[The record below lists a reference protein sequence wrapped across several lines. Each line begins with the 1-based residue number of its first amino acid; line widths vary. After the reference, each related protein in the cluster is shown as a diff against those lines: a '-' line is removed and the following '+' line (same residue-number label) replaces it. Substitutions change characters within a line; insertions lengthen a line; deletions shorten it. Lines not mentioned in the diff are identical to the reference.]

1 MEKAL
6 HENEEARQF
15 FSERLTRVLDAIN
28 ELSRLKSFDEL
39 CRRSVELA
47 IERLGFDRVGLCFL
61 SEDQQTVLGSYGTD
75 EEGHLRNEKHL
86 RRPVEQTPTVKKL
99 LKYPEPVLFFEEEV
113 LYNDKLN
120 HVGVGNHAVAR
131 LWNGE
136 KITGIYAVDNL
147 IHKNPIT
154 DEDLK
159 ILVLYGTA
167 MGHLFRLK
175 QTEEALRESENRFRT
190 LFEQAA
196 VGVAQI
202 DTTSGKFFKVN
213 QRFCT
218 IIGYSSEELQDLTLL
233 ELTHS
238 ADIET
243 EQKKMQSLAEGKI
256 REYSVDKRLRHKS
269 GLFIWVNQTTSTMQ
283 SIGDGQKY
291 NIVVV
296 QDITGRKRAEEALL
310 ESSTFNQ
317 HLVET
322 MPFGIDIV
330 DENGTI
336 LFVNNTMK
344 ALLKNDVLGQECWSM
359 YKDDKKQCADCPL
372 RRGIEFGKP
381 NTLEVDGVL
390 GGKTYQISHVG
401 MMHRGRKSILEVFQ
415 DITEQKKLHN
425 ELFQA
430 QKLQSIGTL
439 AGGIAHDFN
448 NILCIILAYVS
459 SMRRSK
465 QSLGNNIES
474 LNSINQAVQRGAAL
488 VRQVLTFARKTENVF
503 EVIDINSLVLELLSM
518 LKRTFPKIITF
529 SEQLEKNLPFIFA
542 DHSQVHQTILNLCV
556 NARDAIP
563 YGGTITVK
571 TESLTKEKVMQK
583 FPSASSDVYICISV
597 IDTGE
602 GIDETTRQKVFDP
615 FFTTKEKGRGTGLG
629 LSVVYG
635 IMQAHEGFI
644 DLESTRGQGSTFR
657 LYFPVPETID
667 DSRELLKSME
677 TYDIGG
683 TEIILFVEDEDLLL
697 ETVSV
702 MLESHGYTLF
712 TAKDGREAI
721 EMYKRYHNQI
731 DLVITDMGLP
741 VMTGVDE
748 FRTLKMLNPD
758 IKIILASGSIE
769 PELRSELLSQG
780 VSDIIQKPYRLD
792 DILRKIRDVLD
803 KK

>member
-1 MEKAL
+1 MEKDI
-6 HENEEARQF
+6 HENEDARQS

-28 ELSRLKSFDEL
+28 ELSRIGSFDEL

-61 SEDQQTVLGSYGTD
+61 SKDQQTVLGVYGTD

-86 RRPVEQTPTVKKL
+86 RRPVQQTPTVEKL
-99 LKYPEPVLFFEEEV
+99 LKHPEPALFFKDEI

-167 MGHLFRLK
+167 MGHLFTLK
-175 QTEEALRESENRFRT
+175 QTNEALRESESRFRT

-202 DTTSGKFFKVN
+202 DVSTGKFFKAN
-213 QRFCT
+213 ERFCS
-218 IIGYSSEELQDLTLL
+218 IVGYSQEELSDLSLIDLT
-233 ELTHS
+233 HH
-238 ADIET
+238 DDHQT
-243 EQKKMQSLAEGKI
+243 EQEKMRLLAGREI
-256 REYSVDKRLRHKS
+256 REYSIDKRLRNKK
-269 GLFIWVNQTTSTMQ
+269 GLYIWVNQTTSTVH
-283 SIGDGQKY
+283 SNNDGQKY
-291 NIVVV
+291 NIV
-296 QDITGRKRAEEALL
+296 I
-310 ESSTFNQ
+310 
-317 HLVET
+317 
-322 MPFGIDIV
+322 I
-330 DENGTI
+330 
-336 LFVNNTMK
+336 
-344 ALLKNDVLGQECWSM
+344 
-359 YKDDKKQCADCPL
+359 
-372 RRGIEFGKP
+372 
-381 NTLEVDGVL
+381 
-390 GGKTYQISHVG
+390 
-401 MMHRGRKSILEVFQ
+401 Q
-415 DITEQKKLHN
+415 DITEQKRLHI

-465 QSLGNNIES
+465 KGGGDTIEN
-474 LNSINQAVQRGAAL
+474 LNAINQAVQRGAAL
-488 VRQVLTFARKTENVF
+488 VRQVLTFARKTDNIF

-529 SEQLEKNLPFIFA
+529 SEHLGKNLPFLFV
-542 DHSQVHQTILNLCV
+542 DHSQVHQAILNLCV
-556 NARDAIP
+556 NARDAMP
-563 YGGTITVK
+563 FGGTITIK
-571 TESLTKEKVMQK
+571 TELLGQEPVRQK
-583 FPSASSDVYICISV
+583 FPAAHHATYICIS
-597 IDTGE
+597 IGDTGE
-602 GIDETTRQKVFDP
+602 GIDESTRQKVFDP

-635 IMQAHEGFI
+635 IMQTHEGFI
-644 DLESTRGQGSTFR
+644 DLESIKGEGSTFR
-657 LYFPVPETID
+657 LYFPVSEAID
-667 DSRELLKSME
+667 DSHEVLKSME

-683 TEIILFVEDEDLLL
+683 TEIILFVEDEDLLR

-712 TAKDGREAI
+712 TATNGREAV
-721 EMYKRYHNQI
+721 EMYKRYHDQI
-731 DLVITDMGLP
+731 DIVISDMGLP

-748 FRTLKMLNPD
+748 FTTLKMLRPD

-769 PELRSELLSQG
+769 PELRSELIRQG
-780 VSDIIQKPYRLD
+780 VREFIQKPYRLD
-792 DILRKIRDVLD
+792 DVLRKIRDVLD
-803 KK
+803 TP